1 MEEATQTVVNDQTDS
16 STSQEVEQTRPE
28 WLPEKFETPESL
40 VQSYGE
46 LESKIGQKDE
56 TVRDQFLQELEQ
68 EFYNGRPASVGDYK
82 IPESI
87 DEELAQDNEMFNW
100 WANEAFENG
109 YSQEEFEAG
118 VEKFAEFMHSRQPDI
133 EAEYAKLG
141 DNAQA
146 RLVAV
151 TLWTQNNFT
160 EEEFGAI
167 QNLASTAEGIGV
179 LEKIMEMQKNSS
191 LSGHATQPAS
201 LNQDDLDE
209 MMRDPRYWKP
219 GERDQNFVN
228 KVTDGFNKL
237 YGS

>member
-87 DEELAQDNEMFNW
+87 DEELAQDN
-100 WANEAFENG
+100 
-109 YSQEEFEAG
+109 
-118 VEKFAEFMHSRQPDI
+118 
-133 EAEYAKLG
+133 
-141 DNAQA
+141 
-146 RLVAV
+146 
-151 TLWTQNNFT
+151 
-160 EEEFGAI
+160 
-167 QNLASTAEGIGV
+167 
-179 LEKIMEMQKNSS
+179 
-191 LSGHATQPAS
+191 
-201 LNQDDLDE
+201 
-209 MMRDPRYWKP
+209 
-219 GERDQNFVN
+219 
-228 KVTDGFNKL
+228 
-237 YGS
+237 

>member
-1 MEEATQTVVNDQTDS
+1 MEEATQPQEI
-16 STSQEVEQTRPE
+16 SQEANEPTPSSQERPE
-28 WLPEKFETPESL
+28 WLPEKFETPENL

-56 TVRDQFLQELEQ
+56 SVREQFLQELET
-68 EFYNGRPASVGDYK
+68 EFYNGRPADVGDYK

-87 DEELAQDNEMFNW
+87 DPELAQDNEMFNW
-100 WANEAFENG
+100 RANEAYENG

-118 VEKFAEFMHSRQPDI
+118 IGKFAEFMNSMQPDI
-133 EAEYAKLG
+133 TAEKVKLG
-141 DNAQA
+141 DNADA
-146 RLVAV
+146 RLEAV
-151 TLWTQNNFT
+151 TLWTQNNFN

-167 QNLASTAEGIGV
+167 QMLASTAEGVGV
-179 LEKIMEMQKNSS
+179 LEKIMEMQKSSS
-191 LSGHATQPAS
+191 LSGHATAPSSISQS
-201 LNQDDLDE
+201 DLDD

-228 KVTDGFNKL
+228 KVTEGFNKL

>member
-1 MEEATQTVVNDQTDS
+1 
-16 STSQEVEQTRPE
+16 
-28 WLPEKFETPESL
+28 
-40 VQSYGE
+40 
-46 LESKIGQKDE
+46 
-56 TVRDQFLQELEQ
+56 
-68 EFYNGRPASVGDYK
+68 
-82 IPESI
+82 
-87 DEELAQDNEMFNW
+87 MFNW

-118 VEKFAEFMHSRQPDI
+118 IGKFAEFMNSMQPDI
-133 EAEYAKLG
+133 EAEKAKLG

-146 RLVAV
+146 RLDAV

-191 LSGHATQPAS
+191 LGGNGTQPAT

>member
-1 MEEATQTVVNDQTDS
+1 MLQRECICICFPGKKLLADFWHEEIYQLYWISACF
-16 STSQEVEQTRPE
+16 
-28 WLPEKFETPESL
+28 EK
-40 VQSYGE
+40 
-46 LESKIGQKDE
+46 
-56 TVRDQFLQELEQ
+56 
-68 EFYNGRPASVGDYK
+68 
-82 IPESI
+82 
-87 DEELAQDNEMFNW
+87 
-100 WANEAFENG
+100 
-109 YSQEEFEAG
+109 
-118 VEKFAEFMHSRQPDI
+118 
-133 EAEYAKLG
+133 AKLG

-146 RLVAV
+146 RLDAV

-191 LSGHATQPAS
+191 LSGHATQPAT

-209 MMRDPRYWKP
+209 MMRDPRYWKT